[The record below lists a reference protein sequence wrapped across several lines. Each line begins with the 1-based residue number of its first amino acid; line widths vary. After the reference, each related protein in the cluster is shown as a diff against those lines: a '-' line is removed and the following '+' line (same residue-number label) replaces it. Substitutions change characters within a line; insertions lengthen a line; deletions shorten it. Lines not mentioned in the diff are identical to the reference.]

1 MARGIAT
8 ALAVALAVVTLST
21 GLWSG
26 EGPPLAVGESREL
39 APGWVLKN
47 LGEYPANVPGYDK
60 VRIVELT
67 GQPGATIGPDEML
80 VPMFCTA
87 LKGEVTLELDG
98 VKRQIKAGDSYVCAV
113 GQKGGARN
121 TGSEPYV
128 ERMHHLIKAGQ

>member
-1 MARGIAT
+1 MSRGIAT

-21 GLWSG
+21 ALWSG

-47 LGEYPANVPGYDK
+47 VGEYPANVPGYDK

-67 GQPGATIGPDEML
+67 GQPGTTIGPDEMR

-87 LKGEVTLELDG
+87 LKGEVMLELDG

-113 GQKGGARN
+113 GQKGGG
-121 TGSEPYV
+121 TVTSSEPYV

>member
-1 MARGIAT
+1 MSRGIAT

-21 GLWSG
+21 KLWSG
-26 EGPPLAVGESREL
+26 EGPPLAVGESRQL
-39 APGWVLKN
+39 APGWVIKN

-60 VRIVELT
+60 VRILELT
-67 GQPGATIGPDEML
+67 GQPGTTIGPDEML

-87 LKGEVTLELDG
+87 LKGEVMLELDG

-113 GQKGGARN
+113 GQKGGGTV